1 MAVQKKTFEVGI
13 HTISYEYNDAVAWTE
28 QDELL
33 EKTHIAIAEREER
46 IREMMYNSIKE
57 YSPIDKD
64 IQEVRTFLML
74 IKDLSKEARDEAD
87 FYVES
92 LMQMDDYSKDTLG
105 EKVETAVKAFEEYH
119 KKLLSLEPGITR
131 LSTFI
136 NEYVELDEDMSE
148 WNTHSDVKSEHYN
161 NWKNNSIDICSF
173 DKEMDRLYA
182 FVSVNKDSNSSI
194 YRLLDGYI
202 LDYNKLMLETEA
214 QYGIWE
220 EFAKRVDLL
229 NKMVK
234 VKVPAMN
241 ADDLNLN

>member
-1 MAVQKKTFEVGI
+1 MAVQTKKFEIGI
-13 HTISYEYNDAVAWTE
+13 HTISYEYEDTTPWTE
-28 QDELL
+28 SDELL
-33 EKTHIAIAEREER
+33 EKTHLALAEREAR
-46 IREMMYNSIKE
+46 IREMMYASLNE

-92 LMQMDDYSKDTLG
+92 LMQMDDYSKDSLG

-119 KKLLSLEPGITR
+119 KKLLSLEPGIKK
-131 LSTFI
+131 LSEFI
-136 NEYVELDEDMSE
+136 NQYVEMSEDMAQWENHSE
-148 WNTHSDVKSEHYN
+148 IMSNHYN
-161 NWKNNSIDICSF
+161 NWATNSIDICSF
-173 DKEMDRLYA
+173 DREMERFYA
-182 FVSVNKDSNSSI
+182 FLSVNKDSNSGI

-202 LDYNKLMLETEA
+202 LDYNKLMLETEG
-214 QYGIWE
+214 QYSLWE

>member
-1 MAVQKKTFEVGI
+1 MAVQTKSFEVGI
-13 HTISYEYNDAVAWTE
+13 HTISYDYNDAVTWTE
-28 QDELL
+28 QDALL
-33 EKTHIAIAEREER
+33 EKTHIALVEREAK
-46 IREMMYNSIKE
+46 IREMMYDSLNE
-57 YSPIDKD
+57 FAPIDKE

-92 LMQMDDYSKDTLG
+92 LMQMDDYSKYALG

-136 NEYVELDEDMSE
+136 NEYVELDEDMSD
-148 WNTHSDVKSEHYN
+148 WNTHTDVKSEHYN
-161 NWKNNSIDICSF
+161 NWENNSIDICSF
-173 DKEMDRLYA
+173 DKEMDRFYA
-182 FVSVNKDSNSSI
+182 FVSVNKDSNGSI

-202 LDYNKLMLETEA
+202 LDYNKLMLETEG
-214 QYGIWE
+214 QYSLWE

>member
-1 MAVQKKTFEVGI
+1 
-13 HTISYEYNDAVAWTE
+13 
-28 QDELL
+28 
-33 EKTHIAIAEREER
+33 
-46 IREMMYNSIKE
+46 MMYNSIKE